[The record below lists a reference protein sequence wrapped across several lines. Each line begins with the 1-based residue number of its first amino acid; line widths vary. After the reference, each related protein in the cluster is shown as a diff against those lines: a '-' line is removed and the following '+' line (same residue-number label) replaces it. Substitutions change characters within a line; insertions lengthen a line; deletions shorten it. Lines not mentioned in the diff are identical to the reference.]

1 MHIGGEGGGRWRS
14 GASSLRPGFALR
26 AETTASGHKVIT
38 TPGPRKPQRTHP
50 SLDLLSENCQKDSL
64 RPVFHSQP
72 ESPSTNKLLLET
84 SFTSLQSP
92 SAPASNASSSVNGF
106 HHPLSKHNLFLTS
119 STKPNKTM
127 SLDLP
132 SAHPGGKIDLI
143 HDDWFG
149 LAPLAS
155 PESLSELSSI
165 SSRASF
171 LGLGLSLTPTTIGG
185 IPRVGSFE
193 LKTPKVMRRTPK
205 INNNLSTCADDIKN
219 VRYYE
224 KLGQISKHLTFDE
237 TDACADVTLG
247 LLGSNTHITNSSSNL
262 SYESAS
268 SHVEDVKNDFIV
280 ATSSDDFQSVEDI
293 LDSVMQ
299 SAGCADFFN
308 SKSTFLE
315 THFDEAFELQNQ
327 PSQGQITLTSPLTPT
342 PTNDPDL
349 LSNFAID
356 LTLDSEHRSQ
366 ASYEVA
372 TTASNSNSKA
382 NSIDSG
388 SMCRTPSDHA
398 KNVTFNPQ
406 VINIEELR
414 APQCSP
420 KRRKWNFM
428 STTRKRDFQPSPP
441 SRSDF
446 QPKTILS
453 SSKRRNSFNTSDE
466 FFSRSEALPL
476 LTNLGAG
483 SERTSPNFVRRK
495 KYVYPTGISYIGKG
509 SESSV

>member
-1 MHIGGEGGGRWRS
+1 M
-14 GASSLRPGFALR
+14 RPGFALR